1 MLDII
6 KIQTQRAARHDLYG
20 AIHRGLR
27 KAQTEL
33 LARIGS
39 LDADDD
45 GAVAAM
51 IADFRKLIVLGRF
64 HLVDENEHIHT
75 ALEERMP
82 GASARLAEDH
92 SAHERSFDEIEGMLT
107 AIESLRSGNRG
118 PVVKALYLRFS
129 EFVSHDFEHML
140 EEEVVVLPLLQGL
153 FSDEE
158 LMAIEHAIIASIPP
172 DVMLDFIAIMVPA
185 IDRRAR
191 AEMILGMRGSMPPE
205 TFRTIL
211 RDTVRPVLSEA
222 DWQLLDT
229 DLKRAA

>member
-6 KIQTQRAARHDLYG
+6 KTLTQRAARHDLYA

-27 KAQTEL
+27 KAEMEL

-45 GAVAAM
+45 DAVAAM
-51 IADFRKLIVLGRF
+51 IADFRKLLVLGRF
-64 HLVDENEHIHT
+64 HLVDENDHIHT

-92 SAHERSFDEIEGMLT
+92 SAHERNFDEMEGMLT
-107 AIESLRSGNRG
+107 TIESLRSGNRG
-118 PVVKALYLRFS
+118 PMVKALYLRFS

-153 FSDEE
+153 FSDDE
-158 LMAIEHAIIASIPP
+158 LMAIEHRIVSSIPP
-172 DVMLDFIAIMVPA
+172 DVMLDFIAIMAPA
-185 IDRRAR
+185 VDRKAR
-191 AEMILGMRGSMPPE
+191 AEMVLGMRKSMSPE

-211 RDTVRPVLSEA
+211 RDAVRPALNET
-222 DWQLLDT
+222 DWQVLDM